1 MPQNMQS
8 QAPRPSS
15 PSSPS
20 PSSPSPSS
28 PPPHLPPPHQ
38 THTATPTSTPIPLF
52 LRLYNI
58 NRRILE
64 ESRRSKTTVEEV
76 GIPED
81 PSSSLYRLGASHN
94 YDSEDKA
101 LSQRQQQQQQ
111 RQQATLAT
119 SNNTTEGGGTNNTP
133 SPNNSFIPTP
143 SSTTPHSEEE
153 GEKSDQGWQDDWDH
167 IGSDNSSTERS
178 DNSPHSEFEE
188 VGIEEL
194 SSEGFNTPESEDS
207 GGIDTPESDSE
218 SNSDTGEMTGRGGG
232 RKRASSGALVP
243 PPGLTG
249 ATPLPTESEGS
260 AASGDGT
267 SQQPG
272 FMGAQTGG
280 SSFTFTAPTSGGT
293 AGTGAGA
300 GTGPPVASSSSS
312 SSQRPN
318 PPPLPPRPTKAFTPQ
333 QTVPQPA
340 DEATAPP
347 EGQARLRIVSGI
359 ESTRRVPPSIPFD
372 NLNRPIAIPR
382 RLRETR
388 AARVDDDGS
397 DDNSDIESDLGSV
410 HTSDGY
416 SDLDFEEREHYD
428 DDNESVEEATAEPI
442 FPMDNPDM
450 VPPVVP
456 IPIPPAHGPR
466 YKRTPHDVP
475 RPRSPFKLDK
485 ARTPRSPSPE
495 SLLTNIITN
504 PDPRYAN
511 PQGGATTAA
520 ESSGWN
526 IRRST
531 AAAGPSRSGSSD
543 TTSDSGLF
551 DITNPAHVLARR
563 MRSMKNPKFDSTWGG
578 SGRTTGNLWDTLDP
592 YPPSGHYHHITPQQE
607 PEPYRGSDAELER
620 FLRSFCGTTVK
631 TPPPGSKNV
640 LGYMMAKVNPVLKE
654 WFAIWQVNLVG
665 KWVLKHQWAGC
676 WIGLDR
682 KKGWYRIPMED
693 HKGPGTTTTGGRW
706 PGVECLGG
714 EGVRDTVAG
723 RIRFWGEY
731 FETIRKRELRE
742 RVEADKDVDKGL
754 KEENERARRRAGI
767 RRVKEEAL
775 KRRGIDKSHGGGG
788 ESSSDDDE
796 NNDDDRKG
804 GGGVGQVAQGS
815 SSGPRTDERVDE
827 RAETNVTASEGLEG
841 AGGQETGV
849 STQAFTQAPT
859 TAATPSAQGPTEV
872 PTEGPTEVP
881 ITAATEVSTPSTQV
895 AGRASTP
902 ATAQASTEAST
913 GASATASPQ
922 PWSQSWFQ
930 ASPATP
936 TQELTQPRAQAFTE
950 ASSPGDET
958 TREKSETAP
967 RAPESWEAPTEASR
981 HREESIKKESGAGSS
996 KGKTKLDYWD
1006 LAKKKIRGTSFSS
1019 TGSAGSTSAPTSPTT
1034 TEGQSSPKSSRGK
1047 EVVKKW
1053 SFGTVRGKDRNKDK
1067 DKDGDKDKD
1076 RKEKEKDKE

>member
-8 QAPRPSS
+8 QAPRSSS

-20 PSSPSPSS
+20 PSST
-28 PPPHLPPPHQ
+28 PHQ
-38 THTATPTSTPIPLF
+38 THAATSTPTPIPLF

-76 GIPED
+76 GIPKD
-81 PSSSLYRLGASHN
+81 ASSSLYRPGASHN
-94 YDSEDKA
+94 YDLENKA
-101 LSQRQQQQQQ
+101 LSQRQQQQ
-111 RQQATLAT
+111 ATPAIP
-119 SNNTTEGGGTNNTP
+119 NNSTEEGGINNIP

-143 SSTTPHSEEE
+143 SSTTPPSEEE
-153 GEKSDQGWQDDWDH
+153 GEESDQGWQDDWDH
-167 IGSDNSSTERS
+167 IGSDNSSTKRS
-178 DNSPHSEFEE
+178 YNSPHSEFEE
-188 VGIEEL
+188 IGIEEL

-218 SNSDTGEMTGRGGG
+218 GNSDTGEMTGRGGG
-232 RKRASSGALVP
+232 RKRASSGAPVP

-249 ATPLPTESEGS
+249 ATPLSTESEGS

-272 FMGAQTGG
+272 FMAAQTGD
-280 SSFTFTAPTSGGT
+280 SSFTFTAPASGET
-293 AGTGAGA
+293 A
-300 GTGPPVASSSSS
+300 GTGPPVASSSS

-318 PPPLPPRPTKAFTPQ
+318 PPPLPPRPTKAFNPQ
-333 QTVPQPA
+333 QTAPQPA
-340 DEATAPP
+340 DEATATP
-347 EGQARLRIVSGI
+347 EGQARLRIVS
-359 ESTRRVPPSIPFD
+359 
-372 NLNRPIAIPR
+372 AIPR
-382 RLRETR
+382 RPRATR

-466 YKRTPHDVP
+466 YKRTPHDIP

-543 TTSDSGLF
+543 STSASGLF

-620 FLRSFCGTTVK
+620 FLRSFCGTSVK

-714 EGVRDTVAG
+714 EGIRDTVAG

-742 RVEADKDVDKGL
+742 RVEADKDVDEGS

-775 KRRGIDKSHGGGG
+775 KRRGIDKGHGGGG

-796 NNDDDRKG
+796 NTDDDRKG

-841 AGGQETGV
+841 VGGPETGV
-849 STQAFTQAPT
+849 STQAFTQVPT
-859 TAATPSAQGPTEV
+859 AAATPSAQGSTEVPTEV
-872 PTEGPTEVP
+872 PTEVS
-881 ITAATEVSTPSTQV
+881 ITAATKVSTPSTQAA
-895 AGRASTP
+895 AGAPTS
-902 ATAQASTEAST
+902 ATTQASTEAST

-922 PWSQSWFQ
+922 SWSQSWFQ

-936 TQELTQPRAQAFTE
+936 TQELTQPWAQAFTE
-950 ASSPGDET
+950 ASSPGAET
-958 TREKSETAP
+958 TRERSETTP

-996 KGKTKLDYWD
+996 KGKAKLDYWD

-1019 TGSAGSTSAPTSPTT
+1019 TGSAGSTSAPTNPTT

-1076 RKEKEKDKE
+1076 KKEKEKEKE

>member
-1 MPQNMQS
+1 MSQNMPQNMQS

-20 PSSPSPSS
+20 SSSS
-28 PPPHLPPPHQ
+28 PPPPPPHQ
-38 THTATPTSTPIPLF
+38 THTATPTPPPIPLF

-64 ESRRSKTTVEEV
+64 ESRRSKTTVKGV

-81 PSSSLYRLGASHN
+81 PSSSLSRPGSSHN

-101 LSQRQQQQQQ
+101 LSQQQQQQQ
-111 RQQATLAT
+111 QTAFTT
-119 SNNTTEGGGTNNTP
+119 SNTTTVGGGTNNTP
-133 SPNNSFIPTP
+133 LPNNSSIPTP
-143 SSTTPHSEEE
+143 SSTTSPSEEE
-153 GEKSDQGWQDDWDH
+153 KEGEESDQGWQDDWDH
-167 IGSDNSSTERS
+167 IGSDNSSTGRS

-188 VGIEEL
+188 AGIEEL
-194 SSEGFNTPESEDS
+194 SSEGFNTPEIEDS

-232 RKRASSGALVP
+232 SKRTSSGAPMP

-260 AASGDGT
+260 AASGGD
-267 SQQPG
+267 
-272 FMGAQTGG
+272 
-280 SSFTFTAPTSGGT
+280 SSFTFTAPTSGET
-293 AGTGAGA
+293 ADTGSGA

-312 SSQRPN
+312 SSSRRPN

-340 DEATAPP
+340 DEATASP

-382 RLRETR
+382 RPRATR
-388 AARVDDDGS
+388 AARVDDDDS

-416 SDLDFEEREHYD
+416 SDLDFQEREHYD
-428 DDNESVEEATAEPI
+428 DDNESVEEAIAEPI

-456 IPIPPAHGPR
+456 VPIPPAHGPR

-511 PQGGATTAA
+511 PQGGATTSA

-526 IRRST
+526 IRKST
-531 AAAGPSRSGSSD
+531 AAAGPSRCGSGD
-543 TTSDSGLF
+543 TASTSELF

-578 SGRTTGNLWDTLDP
+578 SGRTTGNLWDTLDL

-714 EGVRDTVAG
+714 EGIRDTVAG

-754 KEENERARRRAGI
+754 KEENERAKRSAGI
-767 RRVKEEAL
+767 RRMKEEAL
-775 KRRGIDKSHGGGG
+775 KRRGIDKGHGGGG
-788 ESSSDDDE
+788 ENSSDDDD
-796 NNDDDRKG
+796 NNNNDRKG

-827 RAETNVTASEGLEG
+827 RAETNVTASEAVGG
-841 AGGQETGV
+841 AGGQEIGV
-849 STQAFTQAPT
+849 SSQAFTQAPT
-859 TAATPSAQGPTEV
+859 AAATPSAQGL
-872 PTEGPTEVP
+872 TEVP
-881 ITAATEVSTPSTQV
+881 ITAATDVPTPSTQA
-895 AGRASTP
+895 AGRASTS

-913 GASATASPQ
+913 EASATASPQ
-922 PWSQSWFQ
+922 SWSQSWFQ

-936 TQELTQPRAQAFTE
+936 TQELTQPWAQAFTE
-950 ASSPGDET
+950 ASSHGDEA
-958 TREKSETAP
+958 TRERSETTP
-967 RAPESWEAPTEASR
+967 RAPESWEAPTEASK
-981 HREESIKKESGAGSS
+981 HREESIKKESGTGSS
-996 KGKTKLDYWD
+996 KGKAKPDYWD

-1019 TGSAGSTSAPTSPTT
+1019 AGSAGSPSAPTSPTT
-1034 TEGQSSPKSSRGK
+1034 AEGPSSPKSSRGK

-1053 SFGTVRGKDRNKDK
+1053 SFGTVRGKDKNKDKDK

-1076 RKEKEKDKE
+1076 KKEKEKDKE